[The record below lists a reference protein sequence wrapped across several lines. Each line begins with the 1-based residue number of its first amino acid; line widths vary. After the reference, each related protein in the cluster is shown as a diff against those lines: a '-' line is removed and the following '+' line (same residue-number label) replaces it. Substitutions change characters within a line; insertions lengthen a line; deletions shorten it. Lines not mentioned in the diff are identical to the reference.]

1 MSTKDFLKVN
11 PQINTEQAKQQL
23 EKIKTTAKTVE
34 AALKKSFNPK
44 INSTNITTFNAELQK
59 SNLSLTEIYN
69 DFSKAGSQGQ
79 RAFQS
84 IANQATN
91 FNKKI
96 K

>member
-1 MSTKDFLKVN
+1 
-11 PQINTEQAKQQL
+11 
-23 EKIKTTAKTVE
+23 
-34 AALKKSFNPK
+34 
-44 INSTNITTFNAELQK
+44 LQK

-69 DFSKAGSQGQ
+69 DFSKAGSAGQ